1 MRYLDIAEASKL
13 AIDRDLIKEK
23 FARLQNSP
31 PEIIQITVRWGQGE
45 ANELTFDV
53 PTSSVAD
60 WVIGQVSMILGG
72 KEARLTEIGVE
83 ALDEVAEPAAE
94 PAAAEPVVDGK

>member
-23 FARLQNSP
+23 FGRLQNSP

-60 WVIGQVSMILGG
+60 WVIDQISTVLSS
-72 KEARLTEIGVE
+72 KEARLTEMGVE

-94 PAAAEPVVDGK
+94 PVVDGK